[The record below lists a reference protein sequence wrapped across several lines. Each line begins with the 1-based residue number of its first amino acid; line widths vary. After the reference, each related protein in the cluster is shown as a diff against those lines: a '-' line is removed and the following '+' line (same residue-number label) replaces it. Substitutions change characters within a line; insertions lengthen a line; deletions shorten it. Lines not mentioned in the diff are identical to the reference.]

1 MENCVTHKTMAHV
14 SRDSSFAMRNFP
26 LPVFY
31 CVLAGLAVSAH
42 AQTAPAAAPTAPATP
57 TTTQTTTQ
65 IAEVKTIAPDVLV
78 MSAGSILV
86 VRGRQTSRLETEVRL
101 SDGSILTPG
110 GTVRRADGSSTT
122 LADGQ
127 AITPAGKIGTAPA
140 GTLTETTGTSVEIVP
155 ATKP

>member
-1 MENCVTHKTMAHV
+1 MALV

-26 LPVFY
+26 LSV
-31 CVLAGLAVSAH
+31 CSCILAGLAISAN
-42 AQTAPAAAPTAPATP
+42 AQTAPSAVSSAAPATA

-65 IAEVKTIAPDVLV
+65 IAEVKTIAPDILV